1 MYLMCPSGLMQVF
14 YSAIADEKYLSQYWT
29 EKDGQKI
36 FKYTWEDATFLYFI
50 RKEGFLKHV
59 TLNILTHADTFQF
72 AVQSIEKV
80 EDPETGLL
88 EMITFNVIDT
98 RNSKPGSFFLLMY
111 DKEKEIYRMNHLPR
125 SDALNDD

>member
-1 MYLMCPSGLMQVF
+1 MQVF